1 LEKSGQGNKRSTKSK
16 GTSSAFQFREYQL
29 RAALSAIHKLQRQ
42 KNTIL
47 DLPTGAGKTN
57 VALITSAG
65 LLLQS
70 KTGLDYSAERKAF
83 FIVPTRVLISQ
94 VVKAATW
101 ISPEIRRVGIDDGL
115 AQNRIRLRA
124 AYDDSHLI
132 VSTPGL
138 LSGLLSAGSLG
149 PNWRRDISFV
159 IVDEFDEFLLDEPT
173 PRGFDVR
180 FDISFGKLY
189 NHIRDKPT
197 LLMSGTNPTNPG
209 AFISPSSRRLA
220 AFIEDTYAPTQV
232 ATDADSYRNVIPLAR
247 INPVPIRDEFVREA
261 VAALRLSFTRATRRF
276 DCEHYPLDWEYVIQR
291 IPMILKSKGG
301 AKALSGGSGRNLKI
315 TDELIDVCKHL
326 QSIINRFTF
335 LSEDMFAGIEVSY
348 EELFMYND
356 ECKTMKI
363 EGPVLVDKR
372 KNLEE
377 FHPFLRSKATIISS
391 IVKRRKRER
400 GVIMTRYTRLSDKL
414 KEQLEIKGVSVFLL
428 DGRIEER
435 DRLPIITSFSSTVGA
450 VLILTRNTGRRGL
463 DLPSA
468 DYAIFYSPKD
478 DEFTMWQ
485 ELSRIRS
492 TLSAKKDSYLL
503 YYVGTSED
511 NKLATL
517 LDALCKSQHNWEI
530 VAPESVPL
538 KLLNTQDP
546 SPTSR
551 TRTK

>member
-1 LEKSGQGNKRSTKSK
+1 MHR
-16 GTSSAFQFREYQL
+16 
-29 RAALSAIHKLQRQ
+29 LQRQ
-42 KNTIL
+42 KSAIL

-57 VALITSAG
+57 VALITAAG

-70 KTGLDYSAERKAF
+70 KTGVDYPAERKAF

-101 ISPEIRRVGIDDGL
+101 ISPEIRRVGLDDSL
-115 AQNRIRLRA
+115 AHNRIRLRA

-138 LSGLLSAGSLG
+138 LAGLLSAGSLG
-149 PNWRRDISFV
+149 PNWKSDISFV
-159 IVDEFDEFLLDEPT
+159 IVDEFDEFLIDEAT

-180 FDISFGKLY
+180 FDVSFEKLY
-189 NHIRDKPT
+189 SHIQDKPT

-209 AFISPSSRRLA
+209 AFVSPSSRRLA
-220 AFIEDTYAPTQV
+220 AFMENTYAPSQV
-232 ATDADSYRNVIPLAR
+232 TTDADSYRSVIPLAR

-261 VAALRLSFTRATRRF
+261 VAALRLSFARATRRF
-276 DCEHYPLDWEYVIQR
+276 DCEHYPLDWDYVIQR
-291 IPMILKSKGG
+291 IPMILRSGG
-301 AKALSGGSGRNLKI
+301 GSRTLRGGSGKGLKI
-315 TDELIDVCKHL
+315 TDELIDVCKQL

-356 ECKTMKI
+356 ECKTMKLD
-363 EGPVLVDKR
+363 GAVLVDKR
-372 KNLEE
+372 TNVEE
-377 FHPFLRSKATIISS
+377 FHPFLRSKATTVSN

-400 GVIMTRYTRLSDKL
+400 GVIMTRYTRLSDRL
-414 KEQLEIKGVSVFLL
+414 KEHLEGEGVTVFLL

-435 DRLPIITSFSSTVGA
+435 YRLPIVTSFSSTDGA

-463 DLPSA
+463 DLPLA

-492 TLSAKKDSYLL
+492 TLSKKKDSYLL
-503 YYVGTSED
+503 YYIGTSEE

-517 LDALCKSQHNWEI
+517 VDALSKSQHNWEI
-530 VAPESVPL
+530 IGPKRSSTMSAKSN
-538 KLLNTQDP
+538 K
-546 SPTSR
+546 S
-551 TRTK
+551 